1 MSPKHHHV
9 PLSGGD
15 RKALTKEL
23 SKSRAMT
30 RIFAER
36 SAEKRREGEAL
47 IREADNLACQSWNEK
62 MWSDGG
68 PIDPSPTIDQAING
82 VTHGLRSSARV
93 ARHRAT
99 LIYAPCPTSRQPAS
113 TISPVGSCV
122 RSARRRRPAATLLQ
136 LAPRPR
142 HQWLQDFVSLRAAR
156 AHDQANAR
164 AGDRGL
170 AYVWMHPDED
180 R

>member
-1 MSPKHHHV
+1 MRLETFVSV
-9 PLSGGD
+9 FLNVANSTAGD
-15 RKALTKEL
+15 RMLAVQDP
-23 SKSRAMT
+23 RCA
-30 RIFAER
+30 RCVGRRQR
-36 SAEKRREGEAL
+36 S
-47 IREADNLACQSWNEK
+47 C
-62 MWSDGG
+62 
-68 PIDPSPTIDQAING
+68 
-82 VTHGLRSSARV
+82 
-93 ARHRAT
+93 
-99 LIYAPCPTSRQPAS
+99 
-113 TISPVGSCV
+113 TISPAGSCV
-122 RSARRRRPAATLLQ
+122 RRARRRRPAATLLQ